1 MLYSIDG
8 LTSLQKANCLKC
20 NVTEYITLQND
31 LISFNTEACADLIKH
46 MPYHFYITLSDDA
59 FTEDTIVADD
69 DSDEYIVEE
78 VINTRFNVKEG
89 RFEYQVKWKGYSHIY
104 NTWELDS
111 NIPSDMFN
119 KFKEEGLSGQKT
131 AAPTAGR
138 EGLRSRSSR
147 KTTFQSDYN
156 MKV

>member
-1 MLYSIDG
+1 M
-8 LTSLQKANCLKC
+8 N
-20 NVTEYITLQND
+20 EYITLQND
-31 LISFNTEACADLIKH
+31 LISFKTEACADLIEY
-46 MPYHFYITLSDDA
+46 MPYHSDITLSDDA

-78 VINTRFNVKEG
+78 VINRRFNGKEG
-89 RFEYQVKWKGYSHIY
+89 RLEYQVKWKRYSHIY

-111 NIPSDMFN
+111 NIPSNMLN
-119 KFKEEGLSGQKT
+119 KFEEEGLSGQKT

-147 KTTFQSDYN
+147 KTTFKSDYIY
-156 MKV
+156 